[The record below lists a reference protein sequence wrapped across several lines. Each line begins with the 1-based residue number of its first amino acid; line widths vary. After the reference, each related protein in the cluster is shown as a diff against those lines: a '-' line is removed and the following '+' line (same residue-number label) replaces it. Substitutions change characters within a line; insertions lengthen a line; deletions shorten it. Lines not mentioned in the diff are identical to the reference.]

1 MKWLKKKIVGD
12 YFGTRDGEEE
22 RKIDCE
28 NIKTNE
34 SEAEGADN
42 GSNDREDVR
51 INDGINV
58 GTKCRQN
65 NWRWSGWKRR

>member
-1 MKWLKKKIVGD
+1 MVGKLVGD
-12 YFGTRDGEEE
+12 SFGTRDGEEE
-22 RKIDCE
+22 RKTDSK

-42 GSNDREDVR
+42 GLNDGEDVR
-51 INDGINV
+51 SNNGINV

-65 NWRWSGWKRR
+65 NQRFSS

>member
-1 MKWLKKKIVGD
+1 MVGKLVGD
-12 YFGTRDGEEE
+12 SFGTRDGEEE
-22 RKIDCE
+22 RKTDGE

-42 GSNDREDVR
+42 RLNDREDVG

-58 GTKCRQN
+58 STKYRRN
-65 NWRWSGWKRR
+65 NQR